1 MTLCDMAT
9 LPANGPFNR
18 SGLTLAFQHT
28 IGSGVIESSDSTP
41 LRGRPHALTR
51 QLVFLLLILE
61 ALLRETH
68 TKVGSGCMLPL
79 SIVEI
84 YLNTDRAF
92 KIDT

>member
-41 LRGRPHALTR
+41 LRGRPHTLTR
-51 QLVFLLLILE
+51 QLVFF
-61 ALLRETH
+61 T
-68 TKVGSGCMLPL
+68 TDSGSPPKR
-79 SIVEI
+79 
-84 YLNTDRAF
+84 NTY
-92 KIDT
+92 